1 MQRARQ
7 SHIVYIVL
15 FILESG
21 AAESWEMI
29 TSSVCRRGS
38 PAIQMSQLEARG
50 RAGCVY
56 LPDPDEVVRV
66 PGEQSLTVSGPGQA
80 GHLGRLGPGG
90 PGDLRPQVLH
100 QVLALQVPD
109 LDAGAAGRTQ
119 PVPVGGEGE
128 AVDGLAAVQGVQVL
142 PVIEV
147 PQHGLGVLP
156 TAGTQGAVRRES
168 HRVDVA
174 SVTDVVGLQLAVGQ
188 VPHLDVLVPASAD
201 YN

>member
-1 MQRARQ
+1 MDQ
-7 SHIVYIVL
+7 
-15 FILESG
+15 FINLDPTTPCPYWTILLVPLKFLYNLNG
-21 AAESWEMI
+21 
-29 TSSVCRRGS
+29 
-38 PAIQMSQLEARG
+38 L
-50 RAGCVY
+50 
-56 LPDPDEVVRV
+56 PDEVVRV

-80 GHLGRLGPGG
+80 GHLRRLGPGG
-90 PGDLRPQVLH
+90 AGDLRPQVLH
-100 QVLALQVPD
+100 QVLALQVPH

-174 SVTDVVGLQLAVGQ
+174 SVTD
-188 VPHLDVLVPASAD
+188 
-201 YN
+201 